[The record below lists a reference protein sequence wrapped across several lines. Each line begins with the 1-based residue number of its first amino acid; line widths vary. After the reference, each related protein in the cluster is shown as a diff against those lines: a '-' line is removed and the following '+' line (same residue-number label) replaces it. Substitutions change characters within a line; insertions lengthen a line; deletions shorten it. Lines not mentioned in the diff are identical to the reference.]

1 MSTSSNSNTTK
12 KYVLA
17 VPEPALTDTHA
28 EEVPHSTTEHEPQ
41 DDEFSDH
48 EDVND
53 CETEQSISTEPLDTL
68 PLKKKLKN
76 FSYIT
81 FFTIGIGLLWPWN
94 CILSASQ
101 YFKHDIFKDTSIWAK
116 IFTSSMMSFSTMSS
130 MLFNIYLAKRQY
142 KYSRRVINGLVW
154 EIVAF
159 TIMCFFTILHFLL
172 PKWFNFM
179 FIMGLVVI
187 SSMGTAMTQ
196 NGIMAIANVLG
207 PEYSQ
212 GVMVGQAVAGV
223 LPSLVLFALAFIENS
238 SVSTTGGIL
247 LYFFTT
253 TFVVTICVVMFS
265 VSKIS
270 SKIKESWDTEDG
282 RLTDV
287 LLGSLRSNEE
297 EIRIVG
303 RIDQMQDGDRQSSSD
318 PTSNGDGGDDEGEML
333 QLKVPFEV
341 LFAKLK
347 YLVLSIFTTFVVT
360 LVFPVFASATYVTGL
375 PLTNAQYI
383 PLVFTLW
390 NLGDLYGRVIADWP
404 IFSDQK
410 FTPRK
415 TFIYS
420 LLRVLAIPLFLM
432 FTAISSSSSG
442 NEDHNG
448 SIFVDLCYMLLQF
461 LFGVTNGHVI
471 SMSFM
476 KVPQQLDNDDEK
488 EAAGGFTNI
497 FVSTGLALGSIISYI
512 FVFIIDCIIR

>member
-1 MSTSSNSNTTK
+1 MNASANTDATK

-17 VPEPALTDTHA
+17 VPEPALGDTHP
-28 EEVPHSTTEHEPQ
+28 EELPLSGDNRGPQ
-41 DDEFSDH
+41 DDGHLGEVDDNDSDG
-48 EDVND
+48 
-53 CETEQSISTEPLDTL
+53 EQSVSAEPLGTL
-68 PLKKKLKN
+68 PFKKKLN
-76 FSYIT
+76 NLPYIT

-116 IFTSSMMSFSTMSS
+116 IFTSSMMSFSTISS

-142 KYSRRVINGLVW
+142 KYSRRVINGLTW
-154 EIVAF
+154 EIVVF
-159 TIMCFFTILHFLL
+159 VIMCFFTILHFLL
-172 PKWFNFM
+172 PKWFNFF
-179 FIMGLVVI
+179 FIMTLVVI

-196 NGIMAIANVLG
+196 NGIMAIANVFG
-207 PEYSQ
+207 SEYSQ

-223 LPSLVLFALAFIENS
+223 LPSLVLFALAFIGNS

-253 TFVVTICVVMFS
+253 TFVVTVCVAMFS

-270 SKIKESWDTEDG
+270 RKVKDGWNTEDG
-282 RLTDV
+282 RISDV

-297 EIRIVG
+297 EIRVVG
-303 RIDQMQDGDRQSSSD
+303 RIDQVDDEDHLNNSD
-318 PTSNGDGGDDEGEML
+318 DNGDDGEEL
-333 QLKVPFEV
+333 KLKVPFEV

-383 PLVFTLW
+383 PLIFTLW

-404 IFSDQK
+404 MFRDQR

-420 LLRVLAIPLFLM
+420 LLRVTAIPLFLM
-432 FTAISSSSSG
+432 FTAVTSSSSG
-442 NEDHNG
+442 DEDHNG
-448 SIFVDLCYMLLQF
+448 SIVVDLCYMLLQF

-476 KVPQQLDNDDEK
+476 KVPEQLDNDDEK
-488 EAAGGFTNI
+488 EAAGGFTNV
-497 FVSTGLALGSIISYI
+497 FVSTGLALGSIISYV
-512 FVFIIDCIIR
+512 FVFIIDSIIR

>member
-1 MSTSSNSNTTK
+1 MSTSADTDTIK
-12 KYVLA
+12 RPILA
-17 VPEPALTDTHA
+17 VPEPAPADTHS
-28 EEVPHSTTEHEPQ
+28 EEISRSGEEHESENNEHS
-41 DDEFSDH
+41 DEEGDNYS
-48 EDVND
+48 ER
-53 CETEQSISTEPLDTL
+53 EQSVSTEPLDTL
-68 PLKKKLKN
+68 PLRKKLKN
-76 FSYIT
+76 LSYIT
-81 FFTIGIGLLWPWN
+81 FFAIGIGLLWPWN

-116 IFTSSMMSFSTMSS
+116 IFTSSMMSFSTISS

-154 EIVAF
+154 EIIVF
-159 TIMCFFTILHFLL
+159 TVMCFFTILHFLL

-179 FIMGLVVI
+179 FIMVLVVI

-196 NGIMAIANVLG
+196 NGIMAIANVFG
-207 PEYSQ
+207 SEYSQ

-253 TFVVTICVVMFS
+253 TLMVTICVVMFS

-270 SKIKESWDTEDG
+270 RKVNENWNVEDG
-282 RLTDV
+282 HITDV

-303 RIDQMQDGDRQSSSD
+303 RIDQMEDEGHRR
-318 PTSNGDGGDDEGEML
+318 TNGTRDDNDEGEEL

-375 PLTNAQYI
+375 PLSNAQYI
-383 PLVFTLW
+383 PLIFTLW

-404 IFSDQK
+404 MFRDQK

-420 LLRVLAIPLFLM
+420 LLRVAAIPLFLM
-432 FTAISSSSSG
+432 FTAITSSSSG
-442 NEDHNG
+442 DEEHNG
-448 SIFVDLCYMLLQF
+448 SVIVDLCYMLLQF

-476 KVPQQLDNDDEK
+476 KVPEQLDNDDEK

-497 FVSTGLALGSIISYI
+497 FVSTGLALGSIISYV
-512 FVFIIDCIIR
+512 FVFIIDFIIR

>member
-1 MSTSSNSNTTK
+1 MSSRADTDNPKHFTL
-12 KYVLA
+12 VA
-17 VPEPALTDTHA
+17 PEPALAADIHA
-28 EEVPHSTTEHEPQ
+28 EEPPRSREEYEPQ
-41 DDEFSDH
+41 GDEHSDNDGDGDGDDDYERQHS
-48 EDVND
+48 V
-53 CETEQSISTEPLDTL
+53 SIESLDAL
-68 PLKKKLKN
+68 PLKRKLRN

-116 IFTSSMMSFSTMSS
+116 IFTSSMMSFSTISA
-130 MLFNIYLAKRQY
+130 MLFNIYLARRQY
-142 KYSRRVINGLVW
+142 KYSRRVMNGLVW
-154 EIVAF
+154 EIIVF
-159 TIMCFFTILHFLL
+159 LVMCFFTVLHFLL

-196 NGIMAIANVLG
+196 NGIMAIANVFG
-207 PEYSQ
+207 SEYSQ

-223 LPSLVLFALAFIENS
+223 LPSLVLFALSFIENS

-253 TFVVTICVVMFS
+253 TLVVTVCVVMFS
-265 VSKIS
+265 VSKIGR
-270 SKIKESWDTEDG
+270 KVAESWNVEDG
-282 RLTDV
+282 RLSDV
-287 LLGSLRSNEE
+287 LVGSLRSSEE
-297 EIRIVG
+297 DIRIVR
-303 RIDQMQDGDRQSSSD
+303 RIDQVNDDD
-318 PTSNGDGGDDEGEML
+318 DDDDHSNNSDDEGEEL
-333 QLKVPFEV
+333 KLKVPFEV

-383 PLVFTLW
+383 PLIFTLW

-404 IFSDQK
+404 MFRDQN

-420 LLRVLAIPLFLM
+420 LLRVAAIPLFLV
-432 FTAISSSSSG
+432 FTAVTSSSSG
-442 NEDHNG
+442 NDDRNG
-448 SIFVDLCYMLLQF
+448 SVIVDLCYMFLQF
-461 LFGVTNGHVI
+461 LFGMTNGHVI
-471 SMSFM
+471 SMCFM
-476 KVPQQLDNDDEK
+476 KVPEQLDNDDEK

-497 FVSTGLALGSIISYI
+497 FVSSGLAIGSILSYI
-512 FVFIIDCIIR
+512 FVFIIDSIIR